1 MTQGFTRRALL
12 SGLVLPPLGL
22 LCGCAS
28 AALDG
33 SDEGLKPSDRE
44 SEYVDVRVV
53 DRDLVDYRED
63 GLYRTCNQCSY
74 DDQGFLTRVE
84 EVAGPLS
91 ESEGA
96 VSRTDFKYD
105 GDGRLAST
113 AISLAHLDWGV
124 AGTETFEYDDAGD
137 CIFFASEVVSQGSGK
152 RECSYKRGDDGRI
165 VSASVDDYV
174 NPHDFTRYEV
184 SFEYAESGALLKV
197 VASEPGPMGI
207 FLSEEKSDIG
217 NRVYAYTYPWDTTD
231 FLRFDGAGCLTSVE
245 AFGAGFGREIRKY
258 EYKTITVRRD
268 RFVPSIY
275 SNPLGLPAC
284 FVPSL
289 SSDVAHEILE
299 GRPA

>member
-63 GLYRTCNQCSY
+63 GLYRTCNQYSY

-289 SSDVAHEILE
+289 PPEMASKIIE
-299 GRPA
+299 G

>member
-12 SGLVLPPLGL
+12 SGLALPPLGL

-63 GLYRTCNQCSY
+63 GLYRTCNQYSY

-207 FLSEEKSDIG
+207 FLSEGKSDIG